1 MESKRVEAYATN
13 VVLSVAAIVQREDRK
28 VLVIW
33 EGDMP
38 YHNMW
43 VIPMDYVH
51 ANENVIDAVS
61 RGVREETGLDIE
73 IDGLLGVYDDFT
85 NTDDRR
91 LQHVIVCPRI
101 GLLQIRRWLVE
112 KPRNM
117 FGYAAGR
124 SKG

>member
-1 MESKRVEAYATN
+1 LESKRVEAYATN

-91 LQHVIVCPRI
+91 LHHVVVCYRI